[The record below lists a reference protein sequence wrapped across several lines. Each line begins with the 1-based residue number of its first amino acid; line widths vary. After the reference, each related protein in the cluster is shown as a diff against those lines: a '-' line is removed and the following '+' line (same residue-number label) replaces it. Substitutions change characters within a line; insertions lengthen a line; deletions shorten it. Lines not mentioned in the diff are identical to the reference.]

1 MKQKHIHYH
10 FLLGS
15 GLPAI
20 LSRLDIIMTTVQEL
34 APQIDALTAQVAKI
48 GTETRSLIT
57 KVQDLT
63 DALASTPVPAE
74 VEAALL
80 ALGEQVAV
88 VDALVPDEVPAP

>member
-1 MKQKHIHYH
+1 MKPKHIHYH

>member
-1 MKQKHIHYH
+1 MKLKNIHYH
-10 FLLGS
+10 FHLGS

-20 LSRLDIIMTTVQEL
+20 LSRLETIMTTVQEL
-34 APQIDALTAQVAKI
+34 APQLDALTAQVTKI

-63 DALASTPVPAE
+63 DALAATPVPPE
-74 VEAALL
+74 VEAALF
-80 ALGEQVAV
+80 ALGEQVAI

>member
-1 MKQKHIHYH
+1 MKPKNIHYH
-10 FLLGS
+10 FHPGS
-15 GLPAI
+15 GLAAI

>member
-10 FLLGS
+10 FHLGS

-20 LSRLDIIMTTVQEL
+20 LSRLETLMTTVQEL
-34 APQIDALTAQVAKI
+34 GPQIETLTAQVAKI

-63 DALASTPVPAE
+63 DALASPVPAE

>member
-1 MKQKHIHYH
+1 MKPKHIHYH
-10 FLLGS
+10 FHLGS

-20 LSRLDIIMTTVQEL
+20 LSRLETIMTAVTEL
-34 APQIDALTAQVAKI
+34 APKIEALTAQVTKI

-63 DALASTPVPAE
+63 DALAATPVPAD
-74 VEAALL
+74 VEAALV
-80 ALGEQVAV
+80 ALSDQVAI

>member
-1 MKQKHIHYH
+1 MKPKHLHYH
-10 FLLGS
+10 FHLGS

-20 LSRLDIIMTTVQEL
+20 FSHLEAIMTTVQEL
-34 APQIDALTAQVAKI
+34 APQIEALTAQVTKI

-63 DALASTPVPAE
+63 DALAATPVPAD
-74 VEAALL
+74 VEAALVAL
-80 ALGEQVAV
+80 ADQVAV

>member
-1 MKQKHIHYH
+1 MKPKNIHYH
-10 FLLGS
+10 FHPGS

-20 LSRLDIIMTTVQEL
+20 LSRLETLMTTVQEL
-34 APQIDALTAQVAKI
+34 GPQIETLTAQVAKI

-88 VDALVPDEVPAP
+88 VDALVPDEAPAP

>member
-1 MKQKHIHYH
+1 MKPNNIHYH
-10 FLLGS
+10 FHLGS

-20 LSRLDIIMTTVQEL
+20 LSRLETIMTAVTEL
-34 APQIDALTAQVAKI
+34 APKIEALTAQVTKI

-63 DALASTPVPAE
+63 DALAATPVPAD
-74 VEAALL
+74 VEAALV
-80 ALGEQVAV
+80 ALSDQVAI

>member
-10 FLLGS
+10 FHLGS

-20 LSRLDIIMTTVQEL
+20 LSRLETLMTTVQEL
-34 APQIDALTAQVAKI
+34 GPQIETLTAQVAKI

>member
-1 MKQKHIHYH
+1 VKQKHIHYH
-10 FLLGS
+10 FHLGS

>member
-10 FLLGS
+10 FHLGS

>member
-10 FLLGS
+10 FHPGS

>member
-1 MKQKHIHYH
+1 MLTKNLHYH
-10 FLLGS
+10 FHLGS

>member
-10 FLLGS
+10 YHLGS

-20 LSRLDIIMTTVQEL
+20 LSRLDTIMSNVQDL